1 MLNEAH
7 VHPTIPVTDLDKA
20 REFYEGVLGLTPEQ
34 EVPGAV
40 MYSAGKGSDFLVF
53 LSAGPSNGNHT
64 TMGFK
69 VGDIEKEVADLK
81 AKGVEFLEY
90 DLPGL
95 KTVNS
100 VAAAGPILSAWFR
113 DPEGNILGVVQL
125 PG

>member
-1 MLNEAH
+1 MITEAH

-20 REFYEGVLGLTPEQ
+20 RAFYEGTLGFAPET
-34 EVPGAV
+34 EAPGAV

-64 TMGFK
+64 TMGLK
-69 VGDIEKEVADLK
+69 VDDIEKEVSGLK

-90 DLPGL
+90 DLPSL
-95 KTVNS
+95 KTVDS
-100 VAAAGPILSAWFR
+100 IASTGPIRSAWMR
-113 DPEGNILGVVQL
+113 DPEGNILGLVQL